1 MPDRPDKPFAETSR
15 RSVVKGGAA
24 LLGVSALG
32 LASRSGLA
40 QAPRTRMDIVSFAK
54 DAGRLAKFEAAMKEM
69 QDRSASNPDDPK
81 GWLANAKSHRDFC
94 SIPRSDP
101 AQIHFC
107 WWFLAWHRAYISV
120 TERKIREIS
129 GDASFTYP
137 YWNWSSDRRIPPAYA
152 KQGSSLANAIRFP
165 RTQPV
170 GLTDGEVGYRPDD
183 PVLKKLG
190 VVALGS
196 KFFEAKTGDDIPFS
210 FGGIARPNP
219 ESAYANDALEGTP
232 HGPVHNYVGG
242 RKGSTLGDMTDFATA
257 GRDPIFFAHH
267 GNLDRLWE
275 TWRAMPGNKATEPTI
290 DAFRKHS
297 FVFKWLDG
305 APIEVPMSDILDTMK
320 LGYTYDY
327 LDVFRPNEPLVMA
340 EQAAQD
346 RLPPIA
352 SQSLSIP
359 LAAQGADDGS
369 RKYLE
374 ITGVATP
381 NEPLTASVHLKAAN
395 APASDTG
402 IEVGTF
408 AAVNNDGKIE
418 WPSGR
423 LVFDITDAVKRFG
436 GQETTV
442 LLIPHRIGG
451 DPDQKFA
458 PLKYEKM
465 QIITRQP

>member
-1 MPDRPDKPFAETSR
+1 MPNQSLKPFANTSR

-32 LASRSGLA
+32 LAAGSSWA

-54 DAGRLAKFEAAMKEM
+54 DAGRLAKFEGAVKEM
-69 QDRSASNPDDPK
+69 QDRSASNPNDPK
-81 GWLANAKSHRDFC
+81 GWLANANMHRDFC
-94 SIPRSDP
+94 SLSPTNP

-137 YWNWSSDRRIPPAYA
+137 YWNWSSDRLIPAAYA
-152 KQGSSLANAIRFP
+152 RVGSSLANAVRLTRSIP
-165 RTQPV
+165 P

-190 VVALGS
+190 VVGLGS
-196 KFFEAKTGDDIPFS
+196 KTFEAKTGADIPFS

-219 ESAYANDALEGTP
+219 NNAFANNAIEGTP

-242 RKGSTLGDMTDFATA
+242 GGDMSDFATA

-275 TWRAMPGNKATEPTI
+275 TWRAMPGNKGTEPTV
-290 DAFRKHS
+290 DAFKKHS
-297 FVFKWLDG
+297 FIFKWLDG
-305 APIEVPMSDILDTMK
+305 APIEVPMSDILDTTK

-352 SQSLSIP
+352 SQPLSIP

-374 ITGVATP
+374 ITGVASPETL
-381 NEPLTASVHLKAAN
+381 LTVSVHLKAAN

-402 IEVGTF
+402 VEVGTF
-408 AAVNNDGKIE
+408 AAVKNGGKVD
-418 WPSGR
+418 WPSDR

-442 LLIPHRIGG
+442 LLIPHRIGR

-465 QIITRQP
+465 QIITRKP